1 VCDSRGDR
9 RRKCGARLRALH
21 AVVETNSVNV
31 DIALTSLGKREEHFA
46 GGTGESQQWPTIL
59 PMWFTYTNPVSGRV
73 PELHRPACLPCADHP
88 ELNLDRNG
96 YQEPPNAPA
105 ANRAP

>member
-1 VCDSRGDR
+1 M
-9 RRKCGARLRALH
+9 RALH

-31 DIALTSLGKREEHFA
+31 DIARTSLGKREEHFA

-73 PELHRPACLPCADHP
+73 PELHRPACVPCADHP

-96 YQEPPNAPA
+96 YQEPPD